1 MFRNPESMINI
12 ENKYPSQLLNNAVE
26 EFAKLPGIGNKTAL
40 RLVLHLLKRSE
51 EDVNLFG
58 NAIIELREKIKKCKL
73 CKNVSDHDLCEICSD
88 KKRNGQII
96 CIVENINDVIAIERT
111 GQHNGLYHVL
121 GGLISPMEGI
131 GPDNLEIN
139 SLIDRLKNNPVKE
152 IIFALNSTPEGDTT
166 NFYIFRK
173 TNDLNI
179 NITILARG
187 VSVGS
192 ELQYTD
198 DITLG
203 RSLVDRIDFQT

>member
-1 MFRNPESMINI
+1 MINT
-12 ENKYPSQLLNNAVE
+12 ENIYPSQLLNNAVA

-58 NAIIELREKIKKCKL
+58 SAIIELRENIKKCKV
-73 CKNVSDHDLCEICSD
+73 CKNVSDHDICEICSD
-88 KKRNGQII
+88 KERNDQII

-111 GQHNGLYHVL
+111 RQHKGLYHVL

-139 SLIDRLKNNPVKE
+139 SLIERLNKTQINE
-152 IIFALNSTPEGDTT
+152 MIFALNSTPEGDTT
-166 NFYIFRK
+166 NFYIYKK
-173 TNDLNI
+173 TRDFNVNT
-179 NITILARG
+179 TILARG

-198 DITLG
+198 EITLG
-203 RSLVDRIDFQT
+203 RSLIDRINFQT